1 MASQTK
7 ENYLKALYFLG
18 RKSPDISVKDI
29 AEHLDVRMPSANH
42 MIKKLADEGW
52 IKYEKYKP
60 IRMTETGVRKAG
72 LIIRKHRLTEMYLVE
87 KMGLGWEEVHDI
99 AEQIEHVKSDRFF
112 ERMDEVL
119 GNPSHDPH
127 GSPIPDKEGVI
138 EHDDYVPLSEFT
150 SGSVVE
156 VKALNH
162 ATDDFLL
169 YLNELSISLG
179 TQIKIMGQQS
189 FDASM
194 TVSYGRKKNIN
205 LSKKVCDRLMVETI

>member
-18 RKSPDISVKDI
+18 RRNPDISVKNI
-29 AEHLDVRMPSANH
+29 AEHLEVRMPSANQ

-60 IRMTETGVRKAG
+60 IRMTESGVRKAG

-99 AEQIEHVKSDRFF
+99 AEQIEHVKSERFF

-138 EHDDYVPLSEFT
+138 EHDDFKPLSDFGAT
-150 SGSVVE
+150 STVE

-169 YLNELSISLG
+169 YLNDLNIGLG
-179 TQIKIMGQQS
+179 TVITVMGQQS
-189 FDASM
+189 FDESM
-194 TVSYGRKKNIN
+194 TVSFGRKKNIN
-205 LSKKVCDRLMVETI
+205 LSKKVCDRLMVEVL

>member
-1 MASQTK
+1 
-7 ENYLKALYFLG
+7 
-18 RKSPDISVKDI
+18 
-29 AEHLDVRMPSANH
+29 
-42 MIKKLADEGW
+42 
-52 IKYEKYKP
+52 
-60 IRMTETGVRKAG
+60 
-72 LIIRKHRLTEMYLVE
+72 
-87 KMGLGWEEVHDI
+87 
-99 AEQIEHVKSDRFF
+99 
-112 ERMDEVL
+112 MDEVL